1 MLTPLTHLATKRL
14 GRRLLSSPHLT
25 ARTLSSSTADVTV
38 GEVEN
43 LQAAWAN
50 AITTISGVYKEKG
63 DYVKV
68 GKVDK

>member
-1 MLTPLTHLATKRL
+1 MKGL

-25 ARTLSSSTADVTV
+25 ARCFSSSTADVTV
-38 GEVEN
+38 GKVED
-43 LQAAWAN
+43 LQAAWAS

-68 GKVDK
+68 RRVE